1 MILIYDLKRLIHN
14 IDKKL
19 FFFCFANGIS
29 LLFGLFLYLLVITNS
44 DQNLAKLMFCYS
56 IHLILGSIL
65 TFGSNLYIFNDLSS
79 KNNLLEKINILEKNI
94 FFLLIVLSLGLFLV
108 GFLSILD
115 FFFSPY
121 KKNFNLHLYPFFFT
135 AFIHAINKILY
146 FCYLGFKFFK
156 YCYIIIIIKP
166 IIIFSSIAFFIFFTN
181 FSFEISVLVSLTIGE
196 VAIFLFCIKKLKK
209 VIHINSNLFKNE
221 YKKQTLNS
229 IKLFGEYIFA
239 EIILKIDIFFSMLRF
254 ELKNISIYLIALV
267 FIEGLL
273 TFTIVIRNYF
283 SSQYSAL
290 IIKKKYADYIKQFKK
305 YSFYSLMTAIFFTLC
320 SVLLL
325 IIMNKYLIE
334 INFLVFKYLGIMIA
348 GYLIYS
354 YFAISEL
361 IFLNEKN
368 YLKQTFY
375 FISAILMQIL
385 VILLFINSLGILSFS
400 LAIFSM
406 YLFMSIFVFIE
417 LFKINSNCNR

>member
-1 MILIYDLKRLIHN
+1 
-14 IDKKL
+14 
-19 FFFCFANGIS
+19 
-29 LLFGLFLYLLVITNS
+29 
-44 DQNLAKLMFCYS
+44 MFCYS

-79 KNNLLEKINILEKNI
+79 KNNLLEKIDILEKNI

-156 YCYIIIIIKP
+156 YCYSIIIIKP

-181 FSFEISVLVSLTIGE
+181 FSFEISVLASLTIGE
-196 VAIFLFCIKKLKK
+196 VIIFLFCIKKLKK
-209 VIHINSNLFKNE
+209 IININSNLFKNE
-221 YKKQTLNS
+221 YKSQTLNS

-283 SSQYSAL
+283 SSQYGAL
-290 IIKKKYADYIKQFKK
+290 IIKKKI
-305 YSFYSLMTAIFFTLC
+305 C
-320 SVLLL
+320 
-325 IIMNKYLIE
+325 
-334 INFLVFKYLGIMIA
+334 
-348 GYLIYS
+348 
-354 YFAISEL
+354 
-361 IFLNEKN
+361 
-368 YLKQTFY
+368 
-375 FISAILMQIL
+375 
-385 VILLFINSLGILSFS
+385 
-400 LAIFSM
+400 
-406 YLFMSIFVFIE
+406 
-417 LFKINSNCNR
+417 